1 MNKRLENRV
10 ALVTGASRGLGA
22 AAAKALAAEGAH
34 VLLLGRTV
42 GGLEETD
49 DVIRAA
55 GGSATLLPQ
64 DLSKLE
70 QIDKLGPAIAEKFGR
85 LDIFVANAAQLGE
98 TGPLSHSNAK
108 IWEETIRLNLSANYR
123 LLRTLDPLLRGSD
136 AGRAIFVTSG
146 VVGLNEPFWS
156 AYAISK
162 AALDEMARIYAAE
175 TKHTKLRVNLF
186 SPGVMRTD
194 MRAQA
199 FPGEDASKLPQPE
212 TVAARLIGLALPDCA
227 VHGQTLMAA

>member
-1 MNKRLENRV
+1 MSARLENRI

-22 AAAKALAAEGAH
+22 AVAKALAAEGAH

-49 DVIRAA
+49 DAIQAA
-55 GGSATLLPQ
+55 GGKATLIPQ
-64 DLSKLE
+64 DLSKLD
-70 QIDKLGPAIAEKFGR
+70 QIDRLGPAIAEKFGR
-85 LDIFVANAAQLGE
+85 LDILVANAGQLGE

-108 IWEETIRLNLSANYR
+108 VWDDTIRLNLTANYR
-123 LLRTLDPLLRGSD
+123 LIRTLDPLLRGSD

-146 VVGLNEPFWS
+146 VVGSNEPFWS

-162 AALDEMARIYAAE
+162 AGLDEMARIYAAE
-175 TKHTKLRVNLF
+175 TKHTKLRVNLI
-186 SPGVMRTD
+186 SPGILRTD

-199 FPGEDASKLPQPE
+199 FPGEDASKLPLPQSV
-212 TVAARLIGLALPDCA
+212 TARFVELALPDCD